1 MSDERPK
8 RFFVTVIAPDSERL
22 REVMTFDLDLFAA
35 RSDEAGHRMDGLIAL
50 DDVAR
55 LVEAGYRVLVAGT
68 DRPGQPL
75 RPIGFTEW
83 RKETLADLEAEQET
97 Q

>member
-1 MSDERPK
+1 MNDERTK
-8 RFFVTVIAPDSERL
+8 RFFVTIIAPDSERL

-35 RSDEAGHRMDGLIAL
+35 RSDEAGYRTDGLVAL
-50 DDVAR
+50 EDVAR

-68 DRPGQPL
+68 DRPAQRL

-83 RKETLADLEAEQET
+83 RKQILADLEADQKEE
-97 Q
+97 